1 MKPAAPIAATAA
13 AAAAAATAVPAATQG
28 ATGDAP
34 AAGEFV
40 SFPDSPFQLF
50 QPYPPAGDQ
59 PAAIA
64 QLAEGIQ
71 DGLAYQTLLGVT
83 GSGKTFTMAQVIA
96 RMGRPAIVFAPN
108 KTLAAQLYSE
118 FREFFPK
125 NAVEYFVSYYDYYQP
140 EAYVPQRDLFIEKD
154 SSINE
159 HIEQMRL
166 SCTKSL
172 LERRDVVIVA
182 TVSAIYG
189 IGNPADYHRMVM
201 TLRVGDTMSQRDVI
215 AQLIRMQYKRNEI
228 EFGRGSFR
236 VRGDTIDVF
245 PSEHS
250 ELAIRIELFDD
261 EVESLSLLDPLTGR
275 IRQKIPRFTVYPS
288 SHYVTPRDR
297 VVAAIETIKA
307 ELRERLDELVK
318 SGKLVEAQ
326 RLEQRTRF
334 DLEMLQEVGHCKGIE
349 NYTRHLSGSAPG
361 EPPPTLVDYLP
372 NDSLMFLDESH
383 VLIGQLGGMFNGD
396 RARKTVLVEYGF
408 RLPSA
413 LDNRPLKFEEF
424 ERKMRQAVFVSAT
437 PAAYEKEHAGQVV
450 EQVVRPTGLV
460 DPEVEV
466 RPAAHQVDDLLQEI
480 RERVDAHERVLV
492 TTLTKRMAEQ
502 LTEYLADNGV
512 KVRYLHS
519 DIDTVERVEILRD
532 LRLGTFDVLVGINL
546 LREGLDLPEVS
557 LVAILDA
564 DKEGF
569 LRAERSLI
577 QTIGRAA
584 RNVNGK
590 AILYADKMTDS
601 MKAAIDET
609 ERRRAKQM
617 AHNAERGIVPRSV
630 SKRVRDLIDG
640 VVSDKTAKADLQ
652 AAKAAAEVEAMDERD
667 LGKRIKALERQMLE
681 HARNLE
687 FEKAARV
694 RDQLALL
701 REQAFGARVADAT
714 VVRLDPGAAPA
725 NRPSPPPRR
734 GP

>member
-1 MKPAAPIAATAA
+1 MPENNEAIADLKKLDPIGPAK
-13 AAAAAATAVPAATQG
+13 Q
-28 ATGDAP
+28 
-34 AAGEFV
+34 GEFIKY
-40 SFPDSPFQLF
+40 PGSPFELF

-59 PAAIA
+59 PKAI
-64 QLAEGIQ
+64 
-71 DGLAYQTLLGVT
+71 DGLVEGVLDGEVFQTLLGVT
-83 GSGKTFTMAQVIA
+83 GSGKTFTMANVIA
-96 RMGRPAIVFAPN
+96 RLGRPAIVFAPN

-166 SCTKSL
+166 SATKSV
-172 LERRDVVIVA
+172 LERRDTVIVA

-189 IGNPADYHRMVM
+189 IGTPEDYTQMRFIM
-201 TLRVGDTMSQRDVI
+201 RVGDQIGQRDVI
-215 AQLIRMQYKRNEI
+215 GRLIRMQYTRNEQD
-228 EFGRGSFR
+228 FSRGTFR

-245 PSEHS
+245 PAEHS

-261 EVESLSLLDPLTGR
+261 EIETLQLFDPLTGR

-288 SHYVTPRDR
+288 SHYVTPRDK
-297 VVAAIETIKA
+297 VLSAVETIKI
-307 ELRERLDELVK
+307 ELAERLKEFV
-318 SGKLVEAQ
+318 SQGKLVEAQ

-334 DLEMLQEVGHCKGIE
+334 DLEMLAEIGHCKGIE
-349 NYTRHLSGSAPG
+349 NYTRHLSGAAPG
-361 EPPPTLVDYLP
+361 EPPATLTDYLP
-372 NDSLMFLDESH
+372 KDALMFLDESH
-383 VLIGQLGGMFNGD
+383 QMVGQLSAMYNGD
-396 RARKTVLVEYGF
+396 RARKTTLVEYGF

-413 LDNRPLKFEEF
+413 LDNRPLKLEEF
-424 ERKMRQAVFVSAT
+424 ETRMRQCIFVSAT
-437 PAAYEKEHAGQVV
+437 PAQYEKDHAGNVV
-450 EQVVRPTGLV
+450 EQLVRPTGLI

-466 RPAAHQVDDLLQEI
+466 RPATHQVDDVLGEI
-480 RERVDAHERVLV
+480 RIRVDKNERVLI

-502 LTEYLADNGV
+502 LTDYLGDNGV

-519 DIDTVERVEILRD
+519 DVDTVERVEILRD
-532 LRLGTFDVLVGINL
+532 LRLGSFDVLVGINL
-546 LREGLDLPEVS
+546 LREGLDIPEVS

-584 RNVNGK
+584 RNLNGK
-590 AILYADKMTDS
+590 AILYADRMTDS
-601 MKAAIDET
+601 MKKAIGET
-609 ERRRAKQM
+609 ERRRARQI
-617 AHNAERGIVPRSV
+617 AYNEANGITPRSIV
-630 SKRVRDLIDG
+630 KKVRDLIDG
-640 VVSDKTAKADLQ
+640 VYSEKTGKEMAKLD
-652 AAKAAAEVEAMDERD
+652 
-667 LGKRIKALERQMLE
+667 LERAKVEDMSEKDIAREIKRLEKLMME

-701 REQAFGARVADAT
+701 REQAFGASGGDNIAV
-714 VVRLDPGAAPA
+714 L
-725 NRPSPPPRR
+725 PS
-734 GP
+734 